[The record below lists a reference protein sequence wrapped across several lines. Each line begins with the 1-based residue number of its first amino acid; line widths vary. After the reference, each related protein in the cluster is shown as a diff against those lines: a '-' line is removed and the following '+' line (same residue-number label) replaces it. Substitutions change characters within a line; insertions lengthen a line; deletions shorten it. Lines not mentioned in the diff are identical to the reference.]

1 MATIPRT
8 LKPIVRL
15 TLMKTSKQLA
25 PVSALVVA
33 SLLSGMAA
41 AQQPVPQPPPEQQQ
55 PQPAP
60 PPADVPPPEQVAPP
74 AQAPR
79 QQYAP
84 PPPPPYAPSWEY
96 APPPAMAGVP
106 VRFAASDGGDYVVSA
121 TGALV
126 GQCRAP
132 CTLQLAPGRNTIR
145 ISGGL
150 TMTANVSIPN
160 APSVVEIKR
169 GNPGLRTTG
178 LVLFI
183 IGSVGGIYLVATNKD
198 ADEVSPAEAELRV
211 ELAIVDVVLVV
222 VGAWMALGAARAGV
236 DVRPETTQRAGE
248 RGGAIRFGGIG
259 AAPIRGGALL
269 GATLQF

>member
-8 LKPIVRL
+8 LKPIVRS

-25 PVSALVVA
+25 PVSALLVA

-55 PQPAP
+55 LQPAP
-60 PPADVPPPEQVAPP
+60 PPADVPSPWQVPPP
-74 AQAPR
+74 AAV
-79 QQYAP
+79 P
-84 PPPPPYAPSWEY
+84 PPAEIPPPPYAPPWQY

-106 VRFAASDGGDYVVSA
+106 VRFAASDAGDYVVSA
-121 TGALV
+121 TGTLV

-132 CTLQLAPGRNTIR
+132 CTLLLAPGLNTIR
-145 ISGGL
+145 ISGSV
-150 TMTANVSIPN
+150 TMTANVSVPN

-183 IGSVGGIYLVATNKD
+183 IGSVGGIYLAVTDKD
-198 ADEVSPAEAELRV
+198 ADEVSTAEAELRL

-222 VGAWMALGAARAGV
+222 VGAWMALGAARPGV
-236 DVRPETTQRAGE
+236 DVRPETNQRASE